1 MKKRQFTSRTRL
13 CFVLLAAAIA
23 AALAG
28 MGISAARTMSARQ
41 GAYELPARAVVYDST
56 YMPLELAVSGSVTRH
71 TDGQF
76 YLQENGVATVPLG
89 AHTLA
94 CSDSV
99 VQIFGGGYRIDAA
112 GEVTAITDAE
122 DYPAQEAALFKLA
135 DRRYLITGGTI
146 SDSENTFTANHYLY
160 IVLDVVGNARLYS
173 DTLSLKTT
181 QPTILQFDE
190 MEFDIANEVL
200 KVAGQDIDM
209 SRVIGSTNSYDS
221 GVYKTIDEEQTPDS
235 IDLTIRGGNG
245 GNGGSGGDGGKG
257 GTGGAGGDGGA
268 GGIGGS
274 GGDGGIGGTGGSGGI
289 GGTGGSG
296 GSGGAGGSGGSG
308 GTGGSGG
315 AGGAGGLG
323 EEQDVVKIVTL
334 TEVTAPTSTSV
345 TANYHFVDPFGTLG
359 MVYLELH
366 DKASL
371 DAANLSVR
379 DIYDPD
385 KDGDT
390 EIDQYWAGFQAGNR
404 ASISA
409 YDSSYT
415 FNGLEPDTQYYVVLA
430 HITTDSETDRIT
442 RTLDDYYRI
451 TTKEQNNSLSIT
463 YVTTEKVGVLL
474 HLGSVNVCG
483 AGSAVKLELDNG
495 VEVRYPLSD
504 DEIRRA
510 VSQGVEIELDVTNN
524 ATAFNRTKT
533 LRAALTDENGTEL
546 FSCKSANSFYQT
558 P

>member
-245 GNGGSGGDGGKG
+245 GNGGSGGDGG
-257 GTGGAGGDGGA
+257 
-268 GGIGGS
+268 
-274 GGDGGIGGTGGSGGI
+274 
-289 GGTGGSG
+289 
-296 GSGGAGGSGGSG
+296 
-308 GTGGSGG
+308 